1 MWLAAELVYPN
12 RGPFTRYAL
21 LGDDIVIADKAVA
34 LTYRDL
40 LKALGVSISYSKY
53 LISEEGAL
61 EFAKLG

>member
-34 LTYRDL
+34 LTYQEL
-40 LKALGVSISYSKY
+40 LKVLGASISLSKS
-53 LISEEGAL
+53 LISREGAQ
-61 EFAKLG
+61 EFSKQY